1 MPVDL
6 EYTKRYGALV
16 AQHSIQDFYDLIVE
30 LITNSDDS
38 YHGMFV
44 EGSLAKD
51 GGPIMIELEPHRGDR
66 SSVVVVKDRAAG
78 FTDMATKLRKVGE
91 RTSRVGD
98 RGFMARG
105 LKDGAALGH
114 ITVETVVDGHFHK
127 AEITPTMQLIEW
139 KSGRKSGEPATDE
152 HRARLGLRRGSNG
165 TMVRVDLEPRVS
177 VPRLE
182 TLKRELPWHYA
193 LRDIMAAGA
202 ASTAKVAYGGS
213 KPDTLAEI
221 EPEADLVH
229 DREYTV
235 PGYPGARYRFRLWK
249 AHQPLENPPDPR
261 FRRTGVLVKGTRAI
275 YGVSFLAGQL
285 ENDPAGEYYFGRIDC
300 LTIDA
305 LAEEYNARLDAGK
318 SHPAEN
324 PTLILDPNRRGGLED
339 GHPFTKVLYQQP
351 IEVLKAEFH
360 KHKEAERDRR
370 KQVEAKETT
379 DRLKRLAREAS
390 KFMREKLEEAG
401 ALGAGEEVR
410 TKSFVERGVGISPA
424 FTQIEVGAS
433 RTFTVRASRELG
445 LPAGTVVK
453 VVLSKAAG
461 RVLEVVGQPVDL
473 EPDPIHD
480 DLLRGSFTL
489 RGSAVS
495 GTVQVACQ
503 VDSLDPV
510 YAEVQ
515 VVERGPAEVEIADGF
530 AFQRKN
536 YTVRPGAQKKLLIR
550 ARFDRPVAEPPSVSY
565 TVADP
570 AVVALRQRAP
580 LELVEGTTYYEGS
593 VTVEGKRLNSKTTIT
608 ASLDGRTAS
617 CGISVVPRE
626 EEGIELTFQLVDYPI
641 GKSYR
646 ATWDR
651 EEPNKLLITT
661 THESIRRYLGDE
673 AAGRLSGPALRGLPS
688 APCRTHLRQ
697 RLPANRAR
705 ARAGVAHGVRQR
717 QGLPTAQPIHA
728 GVHADR
734 PPDPARVTVG
744 VTTGALE

>member
-1 MPVDL
+1 MERGTPVDL

-16 AQHSIQDFYDLIVE
+16 AQHSIQDFYDLMVE
-30 LITNSDDS
+30 LVTNPDDS

-44 EGSLAKD
+44 EGRLAQD
-51 GGPIMIELEPHRGDR
+51 GGPIVIEVEPHRGDR
-66 SSVVVVKDRAAG
+66 SSVVTVKDRAAG
-78 FTDMATKLRKVGE
+78 FTDLAKKLRRVGE
-91 RTSRVGD
+91 RTSRAGD

-105 LKDGAALGH
+105 LKDCAALGH
-114 ITVETVVDGHFHK
+114 VTVETVVDGRFDK
-127 AEITPTMQLIEW
+127 AEITPSMQLIEW
-139 KSGRKSGEPATDE
+139 KAGRRTGEPATEE
-152 HRARLGLRRGSNG
+152 HRARLGLRRGGSG
-165 TMVRVDLEPRVS
+165 TAVRVDLEPRVS

-193 LRDIMAAGA
+193 LRDIMAEGS
-202 ASTAKVAYGGS
+202 ASSIKLIYGGS
-213 KPDTLAEI
+213 KPETLTWV

-229 DREYTV
+229 DREYTA
-235 PGYPGARYRFRLWK
+235 PGYRDARFRFRLWK

-261 FRRTGVLVKGTRAI
+261 FRRTGILVKGGRGI
-275 YGVSFLAGQL
+275 HGVSFLAGEL
-285 ENDPAGEYYFGRIDC
+285 ENDPAGEHYFGRIEC
-300 LTIDA
+300 PAIDA
-305 LAEEYNARLDAGK
+305 LAEEYNARLEAGE
-318 SHPAEN
+318 SHTAEN
-324 PTLILDPNRRGGLED
+324 PMFILDPNRRGGLEER
-339 GHPFTKVLYQQP
+339 HPFTKALYQQP

-401 ALGAGEEVR
+401 ALASGEAVR
-410 TKSFVERGVGISPA
+410 TKSFAEKGVGISPA
-424 FTQIEVGAS
+424 FTQIDVGAS
-433 RTFTVRASRELG
+433 RTFTVRVSRDLG

-453 VVLSKAAG
+453 VTLSKSAG
-461 RVLEVVGQPVDL
+461 RALDVVGQPVDL
-473 EPDPIHD
+473 EPDPLHD

-489 RGSAVS
+489 RGVAVS
-495 GTVQVACQ
+495 GTVQVGCQ

-515 VVERGPAEVEIADGF
+515 VVEPGPVEVEIADGF

-536 YTVRPGAQKKLLIR
+536 YTVRPGARKKLVIR

-570 AVVALRQRAP
+570 SVIALRQRTP

-593 VTVEGKRLNSKTTIT
+593 VLVEGKRLNSKTTIN
-608 ASLDGRTAS
+608 ASLDGRTTN

-673 AAGRLSGPALRGLPS
+673 AAGYPGQHSEAFRVLLAELISDNV
-688 APCRTHLRQ
+688 CRRIVQEH
-697 RLPANRAR
+697 AR
-705 ARAGVAHGVRQR
+705 ALPMEFDSDKVYQLHNQFMREFTPIAHRIQ
-717 QGLPTAQPIHA
+717 LASPST
-728 GVHADR
+728 
-734 PPDPARVTVG
+734 
-744 VTTGALE
+744 